1 MNVALVDVDGHN
13 FPNLALMKL
22 SSFYKKRGAS
32 VEWYSPLFSQ
42 PDKIYASK
50 VFTFTTDYTDYA
62 PNHPEPVRGGTGYDP
77 SEKLP
82 EAVEHMSPDYSLYP
96 NWQPAIGFLT
106 RGCIRNCP
114 WCIVPRKEGKL
125 CEVDDIER
133 VSVGRKEVVLLDNN
147 FLAADPDFVREQ
159 LEKIARLKLR
169 IDFNQGLDARL
180 VTQENAK
187 LLSACS
193 WIRFIRFSCDTV
205 AMIEPIRRAVSLIRE
220 SGCKREIFCYML
232 VQDIADAEMRL
243 RALVDLNVTPFAQPY
258 RDFTVDSVPAAEQ
271 KLFASFVNV
280 KGGKLCNKMS
290 FFEYK
295 NTTCY
300 NKKKDGKR

>member
-1 MNVALVDVDGHN
+1 MNVALVDVDGRHK

-22 SSFYKKRGAS
+22 SAWHKAQGDS
-32 VEWYSPLFSQ
+32 VEWYSPLFSK

-62 PNHPEPVRGGTGYDP
+62 PGHPEPVRGGTGYDP

-114 WCIVPRKEGKL
+114 WCIVPRKEGGL
-125 CEVDDIER
+125 REVDDIER
-133 VSVGRKEVVLLDNN
+133 VSAGRKEVVLLDNN

-187 LLSACS
+187 LLSACR
-193 WIRFIRFSCDTV
+193 WIRFIRFSCDTS

-220 SGCKREIFCYML
+220 SECKREIFCYML

-243 RALVDLNVTPFAQPY
+243 RALVDMKVTPFAQPY
-258 RDFTVDSVPAAEQ
+258 RDFSEDSTPTEEQ
-271 KLFASFVNV
+271 RRFASFVNV
-280 KGGKLCNKMS
+280 KGGKLCRKMS
-290 FFEYK
+290 FSEYK
-295 NTTCY
+295 
-300 NKKKDGKR
+300 K